1 MVRPILIVMAA
12 GIGSRYGGLKQMDPV
27 GPSGELVI
35 DYSIYDALRAGFGKV
50 VLLLRPELEVPF
62 RDKVGRS
69 IEAHLDTVYVF
80 QELDDVPLGF
90 QVPAGRKKPWGTGHA
105 VLSCRPYVDGPFAVI
120 NADDFYG
127 AEAFGLLAGHLA
139 GAEDRD
145 GLGDYAMVGY
155 RLSQTLSDFGQVA
168 RGVCGVSPDGDL
180 IDIREVT
187 RIERTPGGARYTQDG
202 LEWRPLS
209 GEEIVSLNTWG
220 FTPSI
225 FEELM
230 ARFPSF
236 LESNEARILSA
247 EYFLPDV
254 VDDLLRERR
263 AHVRVMTTREQW
275 FGVTYRDDMP
285 RVQAAIRRMIAAG
298 AYPQNLWSGAQTRAG
313 LPE

>member
-1 MVRPILIVMAA
+1 MIQPTLIVMAA

-27 GPSGELVI
+27 GPGGELVI

-50 VLLLRPELEVPF
+50 VLLLRSELEAPF
-62 RDKVGRS
+62 RERVGRN
-69 IEAHLDTVYVF
+69 IEAHVDTVYVF
-80 QELDDVPLGF
+80 QALDDVPPGF
-90 QVPAGRKKPWGTGHA
+90 LVPPERKKPWGTGHA

-127 AEAFGLLAGHLA
+127 AEAFGLLAGHLT
-139 GAEDRD
+139 GAEDHD

-168 RGVCGVSPDGDL
+168 RGVCRVSAEGDL
-180 IDIREVT
+180 IDIHEVT
-187 RIERTPGGARYTQDG
+187 RIERARGGARYTEDG

-209 GEEIVSLNTWG
+209 GEEIVSLNMWG

-225 FEELM
+225 FEALA
-230 ARFPSF
+230 ARFQSF
-236 LESNEARILSA
+236 LERNEARILSA
-247 EYFLPDV
+247 EYYLPEV
-254 VDDLLRERR
+254 VGELLGDQR

-285 RVQAAIRRMIAAG
+285 RVQAAIRRLIGAG
-298 AYPQNLWSGAQTRAG
+298 VYPQNLWSGVPARAG